1 MAVDAKELSG
11 ITLTRLA
18 NLIKN
23 GAVSPIEVT
32 EAFLERI
39 EMLNEKVNAYL
50 TVSANEARKQ
60 ADKMEKMIRSG
71 RYIGPLHG
79 IPVAIKYN
87 ISTKGIPTTC
97 ASEILSDNIPR
108 SDATVIRKLKE
119 AGAVILGKLNCH
131 EFALGPPTNEPYSG
145 EVRNPWNL
153 ERSSGSSS
161 SGPGAAVAA
170 SLCAASL
177 GTDSGGS
184 VRMPASFCGIVG
196 AIPSYGLVSRYG
208 VTPVSW
214 SLDAVGPMAK
224 TTIDAWLVLQA
235 IAGRDQRDSATVDS
249 SLPDRGDVASTSLSR
264 IRIGVITEFAEG
276 ADEVVRKPFFK
287 ALDVLRSLGATIGEI
302 TIPRIRS
309 AYSMS
314 GIILFSEAATYH
326 EKYMSSK
333 MEQYHD
339 PTLVRRLLIGSLM
352 PARLYIRA
360 QRLRMLLKE
369 EMMREC
375 GNIDVLVSPTVPVVA
390 PKVGAREI
398 EINGKSVE
406 HTSVSILTRVA
417 NLLELPAISIPCGFS
432 GDRLPVGL
440 QIMGKPFEDHVVF
453 GVAHAY
459 ESDTKWFEHQPKLQ

>member
-1 MAVDAKELSG
+1 
-11 ITLTRLA
+11 
-18 NLIKN
+18 
-23 GAVSPIEVT
+23 
-32 EAFLERI
+32 
-39 EMLNEKVNAYL
+39 
-50 TVSANEARKQ
+50 
-60 ADKMEKMIRSG
+60 
-71 RYIGPLHG
+71 
-79 IPVAIKYN
+79 VAIKDN
-87 ISTKGIPTTC
+87 IATKRIPTTC
-97 ASEILSDNIPR
+97 ASEIISDNIPR

-184 VRMPASFCGIVG
+184 VRMPASFCAIVG
-196 AIPSYGLVSRYG
+196 AIPSYGFVSRYR

-287 ALDVLRSLGATIGEI
+287 ALDVLRSLGATIREI

-309 AYSMS
+309 
-314 GIILFSEAATYH
+314 
-326 EKYMSSK
+326 
-333 MEQYHD
+333 
-339 PTLVRRLLIGSLM
+339 
-352 PARLYIRA
+352 
-360 QRLRMLLKE
+360 
-369 EMMREC
+369 
-375 GNIDVLVSPTVPVVA
+375 
-390 PKVGAREI
+390 
-398 EINGKSVE
+398 
-406 HTSVSILTRVA
+406 
-417 NLLELPAISIPCGFS
+417 
-432 GDRLPVGL
+432 
-440 QIMGKPFEDHVVF
+440 
-453 GVAHAY
+453 
-459 ESDTKWFEHQPKLQ
+459 